1 VKKLVALTLA
11 LAFAAVLSVPAFACD
26 KDKAEAQTAMAA
38 VQPAGTEVSAT
49 GWITDKCCMAKN
61 ANKEG
66 ADCVKACAKQGA
78 KLVFFTGEKSY
89 VLADQK
95 AALDHVGHEVQI
107 TGTVADDGS
116 LKVTKIQSTE
126 KEKV

>member
-1 VKKLVALTLA
+1 MKKLVALTLA
-11 LAFAAVLSVPAFACD
+11 LAFAAVWAVPVLACD
-26 KDKAEAQTAMAA
+26 KDKASTQAA
-38 VQPAGTEVSAT
+38 VQQAGTEVSAT

-66 ADCVKACAKQGA
+66 ADCIKACAKQGA
-78 KLVFFTGEKSY
+78 KLVFYTGDKHY

-95 AALDHVGHEVQI
+95 AALDHVGHEVQV
-107 TGTVADDGS
+107 TGTVAEDGS
-116 LKVTKIQSTE
+116 LKVTKIQTVE